1 MSSRC
6 WVVPSTGRR
15 SATTALATVG
25 GDSTHTRFPDPPETF
40 PGDRGL
46 EMEHEPQY
54 MSAEKVREIYAIEEE
69 RWATLI
75 ERLAQND

>member
-1 MSSRC
+1 
-6 WVVPSTGRR
+6 
-15 SATTALATVG
+15 
-25 GDSTHTRFPDPPETF
+25 
-40 PGDRGL
+40 
-46 EMEHEPQY
+46 MEHEPQY